1 MGQPRDESLADEGH
15 GDGGQDEI
23 ECLGGPGGVRMSG
36 DAASSPLALVEAV
49 PPLPSPP
56 RLW

>member
-1 MGQPRDESLADEGH
+1 MRAG
-15 GDGGQDEI
+15 
-23 ECLGGPGGVRMSG
+23 LGGPGGVRMSS

-56 RLW
+56 RLWGIVLAGGEADLKAS